1 MSAYPG
7 GFRHNFPIHL
17 PLVSLPSFFWPATNS
32 SRPPTATKN
41 KASDCE
47 LLFIAHKAP
56 NPLFVCFQLREL
68 KENVIQWKRYPPV
81 IEDKEPL
88 DMLKQRNNK
97 PNILCLRFCQSCCPP
112 KVSLCPRSS
121 RNEKSLGP

>member
-17 PLVSLPSFFWPATNS
+17 PLVSVPSFFWQATNS
-32 SRPPTATKN
+32 SRPPTATEN

-47 LLFIAHKAP
+47 LLFIAHKPP
-56 NPLFVCFQLREL
+56 NPLFVLFSSVSRL

-97 PNILCLRFCQSCCPP
+97 PNILCLPVMLPP
-112 KVSLCPRSS
+112 KSLIMS
-121 RNEKSLGP
+121 EKLKK